1 MIFIYVLFDFFKLIL
16 SKVKF
21 LYLRRQWA
29 IKNKHNFTA
38 VNSIFSFKKVMVGKG
53 TYGLLN
59 ILTWNQD
66 DEFLEIGNYCSI
78 ASGVKFILG
87 GNHKVDNVSTYPFLF
102 FNRNENEALTKGKT
116 TIEDDVWIGTDVIIL
131 SGLTIGKGSIIA
143 AGAVVT
149 KSFPPYSVIG
159 GNPAKLIKK
168 RFNDSDIE
176 YLLKNLDYKSD
187 VNIDLVTGNIDN
199 FKKNHK

>member
-1 MIFIYVLFDFFKLIL
+1 M
-16 SKVKF
+16 KF